1 MIFETDI
8 ISLSW
13 HGFFS
18 VIGVAVAVYMVIKQS
33 RKDGI
38 EDDLIFNVASWGVI
52 GGIIGAR
59 LVHILDNLDYY
70 IDNPINFLYIWRGGI
85 DGSNWISLNDY
96 FQIKGIHFLH
106 RFNFSN
112 FRF

>member
-1 MIFETDI
+1 
-8 ISLSW
+8 
-13 HGFFS
+13 
-18 VIGVAVAVYMVIKQS
+18 MVIKQS

-70 IDNPINFLYIWRGGI
+70 IDNLLTCIFGEAELVSGEV
-85 DGSNWISLNDY
+85 
-96 FQIKGIHFLH
+96 F
-106 RFNFSN
+106 
-112 FRF
+112 